1 MTPFER
7 LIQFLVNFSPALTVW
22 LLVKILFLAGLA
34 IYIAFA
40 VIVVRQV
47 NLMIQA
53 LNGGFDF
60 PIKLISWI
68 HLGVAIAVFLLALV
82 IL

>member
-1 MTPFER
+1 MTPFEKF
-7 LIQFLVNFSPALTVW
+7 IQFLVNFSPALTIW
-22 LLVKILFLAGLA
+22 LLVKILFLIGLA

-68 HLGVAIAVFLLALV
+68 HLGVAIAIFLLALV

>member
-7 LIQFLVNFSPALTVW
+7 FIQFLVNFSQALTVW
-22 LLVKILFLAGLA
+22 FLVKILFLIGLA

-40 VIVVRQV
+40 VIVIRQV
-47 NLMIQA
+47 NLMTQA
-53 LNGGFDF
+53 LDGGFNF
-60 PIKLISWI
+60 PLKIASWI
-68 HLGVAIAVFLLALV
+68 HLLVAIAVFLLALI

>member
-1 MTPFER
+1 MTPFEKF
-7 LIQFLVNFSPALTVW
+7 IQFLVNFSPALTVW